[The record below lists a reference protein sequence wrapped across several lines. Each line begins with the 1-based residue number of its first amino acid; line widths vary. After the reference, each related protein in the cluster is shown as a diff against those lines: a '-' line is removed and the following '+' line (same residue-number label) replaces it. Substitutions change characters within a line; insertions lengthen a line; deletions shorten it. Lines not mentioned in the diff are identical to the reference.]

1 MNDDN
6 ISFLEGYEGING
18 NENLYRHNSINL
30 ESFSMYSYVDEY
42 MENTS
47 EKENKKAS
55 SCRRRCYIAHQK
67 L

>member
-30 ESFSMYSYVDEY
+30 ESFSKYSYVDEY

-47 EKENKKAS
+47 EKENKK
-55 SCRRRCYIAHQK
+55 RFF